1 MVLVIRQFQI
11 ALRNIVRQRRRSLL
25 AIGAITFG
33 VVALLFTSGFIE
45 SILHQMKEW
54 TIRSRLGHIQV
65 SRSGYAEHGLSN
77 PYAYLLPVGGKEKAE
92 VAAAPDVL
100 VIGERLDFTGLI
112 SHGEITKSFIGE
124 GVEPNEERQL
134 TSTLIIES
142 GGNLSNSVPRGVII
156 GAGLADNLGVKVGDA
171 VVLMATPPGRGMN
184 AIECVVVGTFRTTS
198 KAYDD
203 VTLRVPIDAARSLV
217 RVRGSHK
224 WVILLKDT
232 ENTESTLSF
241 LRQRFSSGAIE
252 FVPWFDLADFY
263 RKTVALFSQQIF
275 VMKAIIATIIILG
288 IGNTMMMNV
297 MERTGEIGTS
307 MALGTAR
314 RAILWQ
320 FSAQSILLGV
330 LGSLI
335 GVGIALLVA
344 ETIAQLG
351 GIPMP
356 PPPGMAVGYSA
367 FILITPRLAGEAV
380 VLTVVATFLAGIYPA
395 WKASHMQIVNALR
408 HNR

>member
-1 MVLVIRQFQI
+1 MVLVFRQFQI

-45 SILHQMKEW
+45 SLLHQMKEW

-65 SRSGYAEHGLSN
+65 SRSGYAEHGLAN
-77 PYAYLLPVGGKEKAE
+77 PYAFLLPVGGKEKAE

-112 SHGEITKSFIGE
+112 SHGEIAKSFIGE

-142 GGNLSNSVPRGVII
+142 GENLSNSVPRGIII
-156 GAGLADNLGVKVGDA
+156 GSGLADNLGVKVGDT

-203 VTLRVPIDAARSLV
+203 VTLRVPIDAARSLM
-217 RVRGSHK
+217 RVGGSHK
-224 WVILLKDT
+224 WVILLKET

-241 LRQRFSSGAIE
+241 LQKKFSSGTIE

-263 RKTVALFSQQIF
+263 KKTVALFSQQIF

-307 MALGTAR
+307 MALGAAP

-320 FSAQSILLGV
+320 FSAQSMLLGV
-330 LGSLI
+330 LGSLV
-335 GVGIALLVA
+335 GVGIALLLA
-344 ETIAQLG
+344 EAIVWLG

-367 FILITPRLAGEAV
+367 FILITPRLVGESV